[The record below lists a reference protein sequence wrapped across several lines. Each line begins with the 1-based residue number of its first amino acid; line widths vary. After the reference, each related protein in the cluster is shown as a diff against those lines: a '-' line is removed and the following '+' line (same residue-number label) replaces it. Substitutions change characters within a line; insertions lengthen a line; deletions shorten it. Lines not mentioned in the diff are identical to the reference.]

1 MQAKAILPGAFLY
14 NYSEASFLNLCEHAG
29 EGAKKFRKS
38 EAFASVFGMLPCPIQ
53 SGIPKAGSD

>member
-29 EGAKKFRKS
+29 EGD
-38 EAFASVFGMLPCPIQ
+38 FA
-53 SGIPKAGSD
+53 